1 MIKKWFK
8 NNFAKKTSQQ
18 YNDWRTENSILHFLY
33 SHLDVNGKLTDD
45 ANTLPDERKN
55 EHTIT
60 FAPGLKDALLGAVD
74 ESEGAKNRIDEL
86 IKNLKKIANHG
97 DKESDAKFYKLITDN
112 ENVIGIIDNFI
123 VGLGNTALPIEPYLI
138 NYAKDL
144 IRKSNHRNAVKF
156 GIAILGKCQDPTVL
170 NDIKI
175 LGLHDEFT
183 VFSTIAIANLS
194 HQPIDDL
201 WNLAKKVD
209 GWGKIQLVDRLVNEN
224 LSPSIKDWL
233 VLEGYKNNIMH
244 EYLAYTCALYGE
256 LHIKL
261 ERDQIDHQLY
271 RAASEIIEALLSDQS
286 PSEDITS
293 YPFAAKV
300 IQGFIKHTPIH
311 ATNVSDFYVL
321 QLIHEYLNDLLLDF
335 SDQAENGWTQ
345 DIISNLLIETH
356 QLIKRRDWSNSI
368 YEGLKSEDKNLYWH
382 AKQMSLKLGIDMS
395 NDVWAKLKSNPA
407 ESIFWYD
414 VTHYS
419 KPEQADQI
427 IDFALIH
434 LPLNEISLGVNGSMG
449 SKMNHHV
456 INSLDYITTFL
467 EKYPGKG
474 EQIILAMLNCPVLQ
488 IRNMVIHTLKKWNQ
502 ENWTPEILTAVQK
515 LSEIEPNVDTRESVR
530 KLLENIKRG

>member
-183 VFSTIAIANLS
+183 
-194 HQPIDDL
+194 
-201 WNLAKKVD
+201 
-209 GWGKIQLVDRLVNEN
+209 
-224 LSPSIKDWL
+224 
-233 VLEGYKNNIMH
+233 
-244 EYLAYTCALYGE
+244 AY
-256 LHIKL
+256 
-261 ERDQIDHQLY
+261 
-271 RAASEIIEALLSDQS
+271 
-286 PSEDITS
+286 
-293 YPFAAKV
+293 
-300 IQGFIKHTPIH
+300 
-311 ATNVSDFYVL
+311 
-321 QLIHEYLNDLLLDF
+321 
-335 SDQAENGWTQ
+335 
-345 DIISNLLIETH
+345 
-356 QLIKRRDWSNSI
+356 
-368 YEGLKSEDKNLYWH
+368 
-382 AKQMSLKLGIDMS
+382 
-395 NDVWAKLKSNPA
+395 
-407 ESIFWYD
+407 
-414 VTHYS
+414 
-419 KPEQADQI
+419 
-427 IDFALIH
+427 
-434 LPLNEISLGVNGSMG
+434 
-449 SKMNHHV
+449 
-456 INSLDYITTFL
+456 
-467 EKYPGKG
+467 
-474 EQIILAMLNCPVLQ
+474 
-488 IRNMVIHTLKKWNQ
+488 
-502 ENWTPEILTAVQK
+502 
-515 LSEIEPNVDTRESVR
+515 
-530 KLLENIKRG
+530 